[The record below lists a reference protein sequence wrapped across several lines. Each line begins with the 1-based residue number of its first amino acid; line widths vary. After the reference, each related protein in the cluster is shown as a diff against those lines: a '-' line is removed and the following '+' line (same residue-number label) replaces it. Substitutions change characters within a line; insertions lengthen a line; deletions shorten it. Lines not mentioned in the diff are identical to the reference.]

1 MSGPVAW
8 SSLTLASLS
17 DLTYEIGEG
26 SILFSA
32 YDPGRIQN
40 AYGAVKQQVWI
51 DLKADLTDLYASRNG
66 KYQRFDV
73 IIREMGYS
81 YNELDT
87 MLDKIGNPADTLVEP
102 VKAKWAWQLWIW
114 LSSDNRPNYKAL
126 MPYCMEQASIKDSAY
141 KARMKEAKKNMWL
154 DLNSDGQTVD
164 YERVRTHNSFVRT

>member
-114 LSSDNRPNYKAL
+114 LSSDNRPNYKA
-126 MPYCMEQASIKDSAY
+126 
-141 KARMKEAKKNMWL
+141 RMKEAKKNMWL